1 MNDRS
6 TLNIL
11 ATLLFLGTAS
21 MASAQ
26 DNPPEVATLEKA
38 EGSVMVDKGKGYA
51 STKSKVTLHEGDRLI
66 TLDNSS
72 AEIVYDD
79 GCRVTLKANNLIE
92 IARKPGCKAIVA
104 AVNSAT
110 IGVPAAATSSIV
122 PVLLGIGTVVAVIV
136 PDDKPISGQ

>member
-1 MNDRS
+1 MRS

-11 ATLLFLGTAS
+11 ATLLLVGTAN

-51 STKSKVTLHEGDRLI
+51 STKNKATLHEGDRLI
-66 TLDNSS
+66 TLANST

-79 GCRVTLKANNLIE
+79 GCRVTLKENSLIE
-92 IARKPGCKAIVA
+92 IAKDPGCKAIIA
-104 AVNSAT
+104 AINSTT
-110 IGVPAAATSSIV
+110 IGAPGSVATSSIG
-122 PVLLGIGTVVAVIV
+122 PVLLGIGAIVAISGN
-136 PDDKPISGQ
+136 DDKPISGQ